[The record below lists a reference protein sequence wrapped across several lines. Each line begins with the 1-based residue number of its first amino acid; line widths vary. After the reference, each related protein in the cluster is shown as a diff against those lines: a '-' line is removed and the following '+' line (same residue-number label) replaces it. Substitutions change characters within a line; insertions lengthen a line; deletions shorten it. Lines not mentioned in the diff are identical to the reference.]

1 MRAHLLIAGALWAV
15 LSVFGEVILFTFSF
29 YPKRASA
36 EAAIVDDAFQLLMVL
51 SAPVFAFVI
60 SVLVYSLLRFRSRGE
75 PAEDG
80 PPLKATRA
88 MGGAWLAV
96 TGALAVFVIFN
107 PGLKGLAE
115 LRSNP
120 RADLVVKVEGRQW
133 LWTVSYPAQGVKV
146 NSPKEM
152 RLPVNKRVKFEI
164 TSVDVVHS
172 FWVSAFRMKIDAV
185 PGLTTSLYVTPTEV
199 GSFSTDPGLRVQCAE
214 LCGLGHADM
223 RMPVA
228 VVEPAE
234 FDAWVGSLRA
244 QAQ

>member
-1 MRAHLLIAGALWAV
+1 
-15 LSVFGEVILFTFSF
+15 
-29 YPKRASA
+29 
-36 EAAIVDDAFQLLMVL
+36 
-51 SAPVFAFVI
+51 
-60 SVLVYSLLRFRSRGE
+60 LRFRSRGE

-164 TSVDVVHS
+164 
-172 FWVSAFRMKIDAV
+172 
-185 PGLTTSLYVTPTEV
+185 
-199 GSFSTDPGLRVQCAE
+199 
-214 LCGLGHADM
+214 
-223 RMPVA
+223 
-228 VVEPAE
+228 
-234 FDAWVGSLRA
+234 
-244 QAQ
+244 